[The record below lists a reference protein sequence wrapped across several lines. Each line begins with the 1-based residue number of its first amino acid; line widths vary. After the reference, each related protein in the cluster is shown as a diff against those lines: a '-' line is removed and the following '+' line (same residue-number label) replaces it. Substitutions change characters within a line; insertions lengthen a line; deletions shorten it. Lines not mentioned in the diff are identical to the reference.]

1 MAIGVILC
9 PQELRIRGIV
19 SLKKEAMYYKSENI
33 GGDEQNCPA
42 QNEGFM
48 CPPGSYCCASNKMTM
63 RSSAY
68 GK

>member
-19 SLKKEAMYYKSENI
+19 SVKKEAMYYKSENI

-42 QNEGFM
+42 QNETFHVPSRIVLLWVEHNNHPVE
-48 CPPGSYCCASNKMTM
+48 C
-63 RSSAY
+63 
-68 GK
+68 